1 LGATAPR
8 RKSEEV
14 ASEGDDFL
22 VDTDNNRSTDKA
34 QWLIISFAS

>member
-1 LGATAPR
+1 LGATARR
-8 RKSEEV
+8 RKSEE